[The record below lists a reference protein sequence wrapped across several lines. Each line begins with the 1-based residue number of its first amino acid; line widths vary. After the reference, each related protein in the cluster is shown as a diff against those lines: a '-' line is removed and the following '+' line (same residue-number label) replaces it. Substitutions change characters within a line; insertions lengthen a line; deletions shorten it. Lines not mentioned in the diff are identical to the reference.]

1 MASKAMLVMAVAATA
16 IAFLPLL
23 ASATV
28 HVVGDGSGWT
38 LGFDYTTW
46 SESNQFRVGDALV
59 FKYNKANHNVVEVS
73 GPDFRAC
80 NSAKGL
86 GAWNSGSD
94 QVQLASAGRRWFV
107 CAVGNHCAMGMKLN
121 VTILAADAP
130 SLAPA
135 PAPSSSSHNAI
146 LAADAPWLA
155 PAPAPSS
162 SAHNTILAANAPW
175 LAPAPAP
182 APSSSAHNTILAADA
197 PWLAPAPAPS
207 SSAHKSRRPFVTK
220 W

>member
-1 MASKAMLVMAVAATA
+1 MASKVMCAVAVAVA
-16 IAFLPLL
+16 VVFLPVLG
-23 ASATV
+23 SATV

-38 LGFDYTTW
+38 LGFDYTAW

-59 FKYNKANHNVVEVS
+59 FKYNKARHNVVEVS

-86 GAWNSGSD
+86 GTWNSGSD
-94 QVQLASAGRRWFV
+94 EVQLASAGRRWFI
-107 CAVGNHCAMGMKLN
+107 CAVGSHCGMGMKLN

-135 PAPSSSSHNAI
+135 PAPSSSSH
-146 LAADAPWLA
+146 
-155 PAPAPSS
+155 
-162 SAHNTILAANAPW
+162 
-175 LAPAPAP
+175 
-182 APSSSAHNTILAADA
+182 
-197 PWLAPAPAPS
+197 
-207 SSAHKSRRPFVTK
+207 KSKRPFVTK

>member
-1 MASKAMLVMAVAATA
+1 MASKAMLVMAAATA

-38 LGFDYTTW
+38 LGFDYTAW

-107 CAVGNHCAMGMKLN
+107 CAVGSHCVMGMKLN

-135 PAPSSSSHNAI
+135 PAPSSFS
-146 LAADAPWLA
+146 D
-155 PAPAPSS
+155 
-162 SAHNTILAANAPW
+162 
-175 LAPAPAP
+175 
-182 APSSSAHNTILAADA
+182 NTILAADA